1 MAGKADVGLA
11 GLSTLSKGK
20 LREPAAKNLVN
31 YNPLYLSLIVMIQNI
46 PQVSPIIAVSW
57 MSVSDRNKLW
67 EDLGVI
73 PNINLKSQEYPHIS
87 LLYLN
92 ERLDLSFT

>member
-11 GLSTLSKGK
+11 GLSTLSKEK

-46 PQVSPIIAVSW
+46 PQVSPIIAVS
-57 MSVSDRNKLW
+57 
-67 EDLGVI
+67 
-73 PNINLKSQEYPHIS
+73 
-87 LLYLN
+87 
-92 ERLDLSFT
+92 